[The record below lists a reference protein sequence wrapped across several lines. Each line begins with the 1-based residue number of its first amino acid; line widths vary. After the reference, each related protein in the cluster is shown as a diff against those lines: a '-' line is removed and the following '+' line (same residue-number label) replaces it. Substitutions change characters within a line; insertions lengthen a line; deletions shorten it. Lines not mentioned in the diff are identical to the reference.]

1 MTAFETA
8 KNIKEGKTTALAEVR
23 ARLKTIKEKNPQ
35 INAFIEIFEEEAL
48 ARAKEIDAKKAA
60 GKKLGRLAGVPVG
73 IKDNMLYAG
82 HLATCASKML
92 ANHRAVYTATAI
104 QRIIDEDGVIV
115 GRLNMDEFAM
125 GSSTENS
132 IYGPTKNPLDL
143 TRVAG
148 GSSGGSAAA
157 VCSGMVPLALGSDTG
172 GSIRQPAS
180 FCGVVGVKP
189 THGRVSRYG
198 LVAFGSSVDQIGP
211 IAADVRDAAL
221 LFDVISG
228 PDQKEATSNK
238 TKFADVSESL
248 DKPLSGV
255 KVGIPT
261 DFFENLNSDITKTFD
276 AAADVLKNL
285 GADVTGIPL
294 PFAKYSSPCYY
305 ILMSA
310 EASSNLSRFDGLRY
324 GYQAKNPAD
333 LDEVYAK
340 TRMEGFGTEVKR
352 RIMIGHYVLSK
363 EHYDTTCVK
372 ARQVRTLIRKN
383 FEDAFKQVDIILTP
397 TSPTVATKLGKAA
410 EDQVTTYLADLFTCP
425 GNMANLCGI
434 SVPCGK
440 ASENLPAGLQFY
452 ADSNKEDIMFNA
464 AYAYERALKEAK

>member
-1 MTAFETA
+1 MTASEIV
-8 KNIKEGKTTALAEVR
+8 KNIKEGKTTALAAAENAFR
-23 ARLKTIKEKNPQ
+23 IIKEKNPQ
-35 INAFIEIFEEEAL
+35 INAFIEIFEDAAL

-73 IKDNMLYAG
+73 IKDNMLYSG

-92 ANHRAVYTATAI
+92 ANHKAVYTATAI
-104 QRIIDEDGVIV
+104 QRIIDEDGIIV

-132 IYGPTKNPLDL
+132 IYGATKNPLDQ

-157 VCSGMVPLALGSDTG
+157 VCAGMVPLALGSDTG

-211 IAADVRDAAL
+211 IAANVEDAAL

-228 PDQKEATSNK
+228 ADAKDSTSNQ
-238 TKFADVSESL
+238 TKFEDVSKNLNKSIAGL
-248 DKPLSGV
+248 

-261 DFFENLNSDITKTFD
+261 DFFENLDPEIKKTFD
-276 AAADVLKNL
+276 NAKNVLKNL
-285 GADVTGIPL
+285 GAQPVDIPL

-324 GYQAKNPAD
+324 GYQTANPAD

-340 TRMEGFGTEVKR
+340 TRMEGFGPEVKR

-363 EHYDTTCVK
+363 ERYEATCVK

-383 FEDAFKQVDIILTP
+383 FEDAFKKVDIILTP
-397 TSPTVATKLGKAA
+397 TSPTVAAKLGKAA

-425 GNMANLCGI
+425 GNMANLCGV
-434 SVPCGK
+434 SVPCGN
-440 ASENLPAGLQFY
+440 AAEGLPAGVQFY
-452 ADSNKEDIMFNA
+452 ADSDREDIMFNA
-464 AYAYERALKEAK
+464 AYAYERAANK

>member
-1 MTAFETA
+1 MTALEIS
-8 KNIKEGKTTALAEVR
+8 KNIREGKLTALAAVQ
-23 ARLKTIKEKNPQ
+23 ACLKTIKEKNPS
-35 INAFIEIFEEEAL
+35 INAFIEIFEDEAI

-60 GKKLGRLAGVPVG
+60 GKKLGRLAGVPIG

-82 HLATCASKML
+82 HKATCASKML

-104 QRIIDEDGVIV
+104 QNIIDEDGIIV

-211 IAADVRDAAL
+211 IAANVADAAL
-221 LFDVISG
+221 LFDVIAG
-228 PDQKEATSNK
+228 PDAKESTSNK

-255 KVGIPT
+255 KIGIPT
-261 DFFENLNSDITKTFD
+261 DFFDGLDAEIKKTFD
-276 AAADVLKNL
+276 DAQKVLKNL
-285 GADVTGIPL
+285 GANLIEIPL

-324 GYQAKNPAD
+324 GYHAENPAD

-340 TRMEGFGTEVKR
+340 TRMEGFGDEVKR

-383 FEDAFKQVDIILTP
+383 FDDAFQKVDIILTP

-425 GNMANLCGI
+425 GNMANLCGM
-434 SVPCGK
+434 SVPCGT

-452 ADSNKEDIMFNA
+452 ADSNKENVMFQA
-464 AYAYERALKEAK
+464 ARAYESARK